1 MVQRLSTS
9 LGRPAVRTEAGKEAR
24 TVAHWSPRG
33 DSTEDDKADLI
44 KADLPDMKKEDVT
57 LTAQDKV
64 MNLSGERKYKKVA
77 IRDTMMQTTRAAF
90 SVLMR
95 EPFIAPTLL
104 PVCCVCRL
112 IRDDTRFSP
121 GRELW
126 VTQRTYHK
134 THGVNPSDLA
144 LTHTYCPTCFT
155 QVHGTARQDFREI
168 GSAP

>member
-1 MVQRLSTS
+1 MLQRLSTY

-24 TVAHWSPRG
+24 TVADWSPRV
-33 DSTEDDKADLI
+33 DSTEDDQAYLI

-64 MNLSGERKYKKVA
+64 MSISGERKYGKVE

-90 SVLMR
+90 SVLMG

-104 PVCCVCRL
+104 PVCCDCRL

-134 THGVNPSDLA
+134 THAVNPSALA

-155 QVHGTARQDFREI
+155 QVQGTARQDFREI